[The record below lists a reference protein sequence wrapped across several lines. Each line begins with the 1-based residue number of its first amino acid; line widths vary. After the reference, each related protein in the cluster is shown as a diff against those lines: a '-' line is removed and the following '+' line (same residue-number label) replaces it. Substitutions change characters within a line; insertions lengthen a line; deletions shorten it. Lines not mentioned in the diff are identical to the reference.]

1 MEDETIDLRQ
11 YGLLLKRWSWL
22 LVLSLVIGAATGL
35 IVSLLSTPIFQS
47 TAKVMITR
55 AGQDQ
60 SSDVTAYL
68 TTNQQTQT
76 YLQLLQTE
84 SILNIVSERLGFEL
98 DEDAIDT
105 KAIIDTQIIEINV
118 EDPDPQRA
126 ALTADMLVEVLIE
139 QNELISSERYDLMEE
154 SLSAQKAQIESQ
166 IADLQNQINHAS
178 IKTIEEQEQWIQE
191 QINVLQQ
198 ESETLPVE
206 ISQMG
211 NPATPEERDALEQKK
226 ARLEQVE
233 LLLPLYEQSYTDLIV
248 YGKQVDGAN
257 TSAGSQLTLLN
268 TTQSLYQ
275 QIYVSVLNNLESVR
289 LAKLQNMPNVV
300 QIQPAIVPDDPV
312 RPRTMLNSVLGGI
325 IALILSA
332 GFLILKENLDT
343 TMKTSAQVEELL
355 KLNVIGYIAEMQN
368 SNGETIGLYTTNQ
381 PRSPIAEAFRSLRTN
396 IEFSSIDKP
405 IRTILVTSPEVST
418 GKTIISTNLAAIYA
432 QKGEKVLLLDAD
444 LRRPRVHKTMGITNH
459 IGLTDLLRGSH
470 DLQDVI
476 QKMDGSE
483 NLTIVSSGSLPPNP
497 AELLG
502 SARMEQILLELG
514 NKYNIIVIDSPPSIV
529 ADSQILSSKVDAVL
543 LVIQPGKTS
552 KEAAKATE
560 DLIKRAGGHI
570 IGVVFNR
577 IPRDRVDYY
586 SGNYQYQY
594 YSKD

>member
-22 LVLSLVIGAATGL
+22 LILSLVIGAATGL
-35 IVSLLSTPIFQS
+35 IASLLSIPIFQS
-47 TAKVMITR
+47 TTRVMITR

-68 TTNQQTQT
+68 NTQQLTQT

-84 SILNIVSERLGFEL
+84 SILDITSERLGFEV
-98 DEDAIDT
+98 DEDLIDVQAVT
-105 KAIIDTQIIEINV
+105 DTQIIEINV

-126 ALTADMLVEVLIE
+126 ALIADKLVEVLIE
-139 QNELISSERYDLMEE
+139 QNESIQSKRYDLMEE

-166 IADLQNQINHAS
+166 IADLQTQIDRAS
-178 IKTIEEQEQWIQE
+178 VKTIEEQEQWIQE
-191 QINVLQQ
+191 QINALQQ

-226 ARLEQVE
+226 ARLEQVK
-233 LLLPLYEQSYTDLIV
+233 LLLPLYEQSYTDLVV

-275 QIYVSVLNNLESVR
+275 QIYISVLNNLESVR
-289 LAKLQNMPNVV
+289 LAKLQDTPNVV
-300 QIQPAIVPDDPV
+300 QIQPATLPDEPV
-312 RPRTMLNSVLGGI
+312 RPRTMLNTALGGLV
-325 IALILSA
+325 ALIASA
-332 GFLILKENLDT
+332 GFLILRENLDT
-343 TMKTSAQVEELL
+343 TIKTAEQVEELL
-355 KLNVIGYIAEMQN
+355 QLNVIGFIAEMQN
-368 SNGETIGLYTTNQ
+368 SDGETMGLYTTNQ

-405 IRTILVTSPEVST
+405 IKTILVSSPEAST
-418 GKTIISTNLAAIYA
+418 GKTSTSTNLAAIYA
-432 QKGEKVLLLDAD
+432 QKGKKVLLLDAD
-444 LRRPRVHKTMGITNH
+444 LRRPRVHKAMGVTNH
-459 IGLTDLLRGSH
+459 LGLTDLLRGSH

-476 QKMDGSE
+476 QKMDVSE

-514 NKYNIIVIDSPPSIV
+514 NKYDIIVIDSPPSVV

-543 LVIQPGKTS
+543 LVIQPGKTP

>member
-476 QKMDGSE
+476 QKMDGAE

>member
-1 MEDETIDLRQ
+1 
-11 YGLLLKRWSWL
+11 
-22 LVLSLVIGAATGL
+22 
-35 IVSLLSTPIFQS
+35 
-47 TAKVMITR
+47 
-55 AGQDQ
+55 
-60 SSDVTAYL
+60 
-68 TTNQQTQT
+68 
-76 YLQLLQTE
+76 
-84 SILNIVSERLGFEL
+84 LGFEL

-105 KAIIDTQIIEINV
+105 KEIIDTQIIEINV

>member
-405 IRTILVTSPEVST
+405 IRTILVTSPEVLT

>member
-1 MEDETIDLRQ
+1 
-11 YGLLLKRWSWL
+11 
-22 LVLSLVIGAATGL
+22 
-35 IVSLLSTPIFQS
+35 
-47 TAKVMITR
+47 
-55 AGQDQ
+55 
-60 SSDVTAYL
+60 
-68 TTNQQTQT
+68 
-76 YLQLLQTE
+76 
-84 SILNIVSERLGFEL
+84 
-98 DEDAIDT
+98 
-105 KAIIDTQIIEINV
+105 
-118 EDPDPQRA
+118 
-126 ALTADMLVEVLIE
+126 MLVEVLIE